1 MSSGSSGGEQIRLI
15 LVEDVPQVAQYVR
28 NLLNSQSAV
37 KLLDVVTDGGKALAQ
52 IAQLRP
58 DIVLVDALLQGRIK
72 GPQLVEQIAASDRP
86 LPVIVITVPQQ
97 PVEVDPEA
105 GISGVLSMPFSGY
118 ELMNRVQ
125 AVHAAYLA
133 SSERGGSR
141 VLSVFAPK
149 GGVGKTTIAFNLAC
163 AIGQLGERTVLIDG
177 SLQFGDLRALLKVPS
192 DAPSI
197 IDLPTDR
204 ITEADLGDVLWR
216 DPSGIDILLAPPRVE
231 QAEMI
236 TTRDVDKI
244 LSILRRVYAAV
255 VIDMSS
261 AIGDLNLAFLDAS
274 DVIVE
279 VVTFDSTTIHNT
291 IKVAEAFRSIGYPPT
306 KVHYL
311 VNRADSPGGMS
322 EEELDRA
329 LGRVPEHHVVSDG
342 RLVLQ
347 ANNEGVPF
355 VLAEPDAPI
364 SRDVVRTARELVL
377 SDARLAV
384 AGRR

>member
-1 MSSGSSGGEQIRLI
+1 MSAGSSGGEQIRLI

-28 NLLNSQSAV
+28 NLLSTQQSI
-37 KLLDVVTDGGKALAQ
+37 KLLDVVSDGGKALTQ

-72 GPQLVEQIAASDRP
+72 GLQLVERIATSDHP
-86 LPVIVITVPQQ
+86 IPVIVITVPQQ

-105 GISGVLSMPFSGY
+105 GINGVLTMPFSGY
-118 ELMNRVQ
+118 DLVNRIQ
-125 AVHAAYLA
+125 AVRAAYLA
-133 SSERGGSR
+133 SDAGRGSR

-177 SLQFGDLRALLKVPS
+177 SLQFGDLRALLKVPG

-204 ITEADLGDVLWR
+204 ITEADLSDVLWR

-236 TTRDVDKI
+236 TTRDVDKL
-244 LSILRRVYAAV
+244 LSMLRRIYGAV

-261 AIGDLNLAFLDAS
+261 AIGDVNLAFLDAS
-274 DVIVE
+274 DTIVE
-279 VVTFDSTTIHNT
+279 IVTFDSTTIQNT
-291 IKVAEAFRSIGYPPT
+291 IKVAEAFRAIGYPPT

-311 VNRADSPGGMS
+311 VNRADSPGGMTA
-322 EEELDRA
+322 EELERA
-329 LGRVPEHHVVSDG
+329 LGRVPEHRVVSDG

-364 SRDVVRTARELVL
+364 SRDVIRTAGELVG